1 MVLAYRDPEAESD
14 MAGDESVGAQDE
26 EEDSNDKEERRAHER
41 EVFEKNLRDVG
52 LELELEPSQVS
63 IDQIIQ
69 QTNDRLFL
77 LAYLLLIQNIQF
89 IIF

>member
-69 QTNDRLFL
+69 QTNVHHIFCW
-77 LAYLLLIQNIQF
+77 LIYY
-89 IIF
+89 

>member
-14 MAGDESVGAQDE
+14 MAGDETVGAQDE
-26 EEDSNDKEERRAHER
+26 EENSNDKEERRAHER

-63 IDQIIQ
+63 IDQIIP
-69 QTNDRLFL
+69 QTM
-77 LAYLLLIQNIQF
+77 LLIALF
-89 IIF
+89 C